1 MASSSRDGDGLS
13 IKTLL
18 ISSLSA
24 AGAAVIVPF
33 LWESV
38 TLFATAAT
46 PIIVALVSDAL
57 CRPADRVS
65 QAAPAIEK
73 KVSERRAHAA
83 ARTRHPSAGPRA
95 QEPDAS
101 SGAREDDQA
110 ERRRRRRLK
119 IAVYPGAR
127 LSATRPAPGWRGYG

>member
-33 LWESV
+33 LWEPG

-46 PIIVALVSDAL
+46 PIIVALVSEAL
-57 CRPADRVS
+57 RRPADRVR
-65 QAAPAIEK
+65 QTAPAIEK

-83 ARTRHPSAGPRA
+83 ARTRHPSTGPRA
-95 QEPDAS
+95 QEPEA
-101 SGAREDDQA
+101 
-110 ERRRRRRLK
+110 
-119 IAVYPGAR
+119 
-127 LSATRPAPGWRGYG
+127 